1 MQPVKLLF
9 VMPASHNEMLA
20 LVPDSPLL
28 IHDPTDIPG
37 SAAEM
42 LGSSAWAPAT
52 LGETHMEFLA
62 ALGFRLALVCLL
74 CLLVSEQVEEGK
86 SQSVCVSLLLSAFQR
101 NKANKTKTK
110 QKYDKFL
117 ILPIATSL

>member
-1 MQPVKLLF
+1 
-9 VMPASHNEMLA
+9 MLA

-86 SQSVCVSLLLSAFQR
+86 SQSVCVCLSYCLPF
-101 NKANKTKTK
+101 KETKQTK
-110 QKYDKFL
+110 QKQNKN
-117 ILPIATSL
+117 TTNS